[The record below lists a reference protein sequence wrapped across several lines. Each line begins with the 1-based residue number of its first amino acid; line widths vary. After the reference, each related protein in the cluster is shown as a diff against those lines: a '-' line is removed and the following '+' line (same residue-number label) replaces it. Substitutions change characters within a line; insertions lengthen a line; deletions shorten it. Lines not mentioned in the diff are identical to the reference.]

1 MNQALV
7 QITIAL
13 ALAPVAVAG
22 NQLRLCVENQ
32 AEVSLPARAELL
44 LELVR
49 LLPGA
54 ALAEPSLCA
63 LEADAI
69 RISLIQSAAHHP
81 ADALGAIQVE
91 QGRIAPPALVFVDA
105 VARHSGATG
114 EGALGRA
121 LARVAAHEL
130 LHFLR
135 QTEQHSHDGLLQEK
149 LTAQELT
156 RNPGPPAW
164 TMRARTRSASR

>member
-7 QITIAL
+7 QVTIVL
-13 ALAPVAVAG
+13 ALAPAAVAG
-22 NQLRLCVENQ
+22 NELRLCVENQ
-32 AEVSLPARAELL
+32 ADVSVPARAELL

-49 LLPGA
+49 LLPGV
-54 ALAEPSLCA
+54 ALSDPSPCP
-63 LEADAI
+63 EDAI
-69 RISLIQSAAHHP
+69 RVALTKSSAGHP
-81 ADALGAIQVE
+81 PDALGAIQMD

-105 VARHSGATG
+105 VAHYSGATG

-135 QTEQHSHDGLLQEK
+135 QTEQHAHDGLLQEK
-149 LTAQELT
+149 LTAQDLT

-164 TMRARTRSASR
+164 TIRNRNNAPRR